1 MWYNKFMDID
11 LRRVRGWLYRNAT
24 PVKII
29 RGEEFA
35 YHISDQ
41 EVEIANEVP
50 FNIETYI
57 KFCKRR
63 GLKYD
68 IDPYI
73 LCLLHEIGHD
83 QTIFFLTSFKYN
95 WDFLIAFLVE
105 RPSINYFMYWLRCQI
120 YYRLPCEWAATEWA
134 IDFIN
139 NNIKE
144 VRELETYITEVKND

>member
-1 MWYNKFMDID
+1 MFGCDFKSKSKKWNKIVRTYNKIAYF
-11 LRRVRGWLYRNAT
+11 RVT
-24 PVKII
+24 
-29 RGEEFA
+29 F
-35 YHISDQ
+35 D
-41 EVEIANEVP
+41 EVP
-50 FNIETYI
+50 YCIIHYDNDGKNKNTGYVYF
-57 KFCKRR
+57 KWCK
-63 GLKYD
+63 
-68 IDPYI
+68 IDNPSMED
-73 LCLLHEIGHD
+73 LGDLLHEIGHD